1 MRHSPILSHVGG
13 GPDRNLDA
21 LLQGQEPI
29 GPVLVRLTSVIEDL
43 GDDISVDREATL
55 IAFSRAARFAV
66 LEPAS
71 ATRLDVRLALPG
83 AAETERLRATDGFG
97 THLVSLAHEDEID
110 GELTGW
116 LRDAYN
122 AAST

>member
-1 MRHSPILSHVGG
+1 MLHG
-13 GPDRNLDA
+13 N
-21 LLQGQEPI
+21 EPI
-29 GPVLVRLTSVIEDL
+29 GPIILRLTSVLEEL
-43 GDDISVDREATL
+43 GDDVAVEPETTL
-55 IAFSRAARFAV
+55 VAFSRTARFAV

-83 AAETERLRATDGFG
+83 TEETERLRAADGFG
-97 THLVSLAHEDEID
+97 THMVSLAHEDEID